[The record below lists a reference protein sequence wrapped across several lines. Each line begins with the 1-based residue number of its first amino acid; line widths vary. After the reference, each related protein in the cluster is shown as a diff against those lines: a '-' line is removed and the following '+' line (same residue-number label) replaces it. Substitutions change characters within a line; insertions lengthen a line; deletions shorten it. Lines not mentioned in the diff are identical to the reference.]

1 MIADKGYDSGQ
12 FRQSIVERS
21 MTPVIPPR
29 SNRKEPHEYDA
40 HLYRERH
47 PVECFINRIKQF
59 RRIFSRFEKLDAQIP
74 GLPQLRGRSH
84 LAPVKCQHT
93 LITGI
98 PNVCWC

>member
-40 HLYRERH
+40 HLYPERH

-59 RRIFSRFEKLDAQIP
+59 RRIFF
-74 GLPQLRGRSH
+74 
-84 LAPVKCQHT
+84 PV
-93 LITGI
+93 
-98 PNVCWC
+98 